1 MFDDFFETV
10 DTIEAGK
17 GFRLFSPLHIAEL
30 VFALAFILLLNHFYK
45 KSSQEKRK
53 EIRKYLVIALIIDEL
68 IKHVGLLYCGRW
80 E

>member
-30 VFALAFILLLNHFYK
+30 VFALAFILLLNHFIRNPVRK
-45 KSSQEKRK
+45 KEKRL
-53 EIRKYLVIALIIDEL
+53 ENIL
-68 IKHVGLLYCGRW
+68 
-80 E
+80 